1 MSLLRA
7 YVPSSC
13 CLPFWNC
20 YFMFLGTCAHTIG
33 PSLLPELVAIACP
46 PPVLMPYAGD
56 AGRDRN
62 PNTGMKCRQKETSLA
77 EFFLVSEGDGSQW
90 QWLFKV
96 LFIVILEQHPIHR
109 NLVSC
114 QDIQSAWHRSHP
126 QPDNHNQFIFK
137 RNCPVFDG
145 ENVLSL
151 RVLSVTSED
160 KHQDLYKR
168 IACLHSFMGWW
179 LTCLVNKVANKKNHA
194 TCLHLVTSVMS
205 YWMMQSSGSF
215 LVYVHRQCFPS
226 FLSIVLKLERNTET

>member
-77 EFFLVSEGDGSQW
+77 EFFWYQKEMAVSGSGCSKYYSLWSSSSIPSTEIWYLVRIFRVPGTGLIPSQTTT
-90 QWLFKV
+90 
-96 LFIVILEQHPIHR
+96 IR
-109 NLVSC
+109 
-114 QDIQSAWHRSHP
+114 
-126 QPDNHNQFIFK
+126 

-194 TCLHLVTSVMS
+194 TCLHLVTSIMS

-226 FLSIVLKLERNTET
+226 FLSIALKLERNTET

>member
-77 EFFLVSEGDGSQW
+77 EFFWYQKEMAVSGSGCSKYYSLWSSSSIPSTEIWYLVRIFRVPGTGLIPSQTTTISLSSRGTAPFLMEKMSYLCVCCPSQVKINTKTYTKELHACTALWAGDW
-90 QWLFKV
+90 PVWL
-96 LFIVILEQHPIHR
+96 IR
-109 NLVSC
+109 
-114 QDIQSAWHRSHP
+114 
-126 QPDNHNQFIFK
+126 
-137 RNCPVFDG
+137 
-145 ENVLSL
+145 
-151 RVLSVTSED
+151 
-160 KHQDLYKR
+160 
-168 IACLHSFMGWW
+168 W
-179 LTCLVNKVANKKNHA
+179 LTRRIMQPVCTLWPQLWVTEWCKVQEVSWSMFIDNVFH
-194 TCLHLVTSVMS
+194 H
-205 YWMMQSSGSF
+205 SSA
-215 LVYVHRQCFPS
+215 
-226 FLSIVLKLERNTET
+226 